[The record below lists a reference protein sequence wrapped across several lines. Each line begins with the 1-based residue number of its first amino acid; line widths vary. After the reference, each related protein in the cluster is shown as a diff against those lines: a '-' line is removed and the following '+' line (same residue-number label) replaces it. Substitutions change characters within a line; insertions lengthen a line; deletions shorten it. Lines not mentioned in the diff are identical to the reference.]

1 MDLKTFVTE
10 TLVQIVAG
18 VSDAAGQI
26 AQLGTNAQVNPHVT
40 STSYETGPARAV
52 EFDVAITVS
61 DESQSAGSSKAGG
74 SLGILSVVGVKASA
88 EIGENSGSTQ
98 RNEAVSRVKFS
109 VQLSQPSNIT
119 RVNPTIPKVRTS
131 RTY

>member
-1 MDLKTFVTE
+1 MDLKTFLSE

-52 EFDVAITVS
+52 EFVAITVS
-61 DESQSAGSSKAGG
+61 DESQNAGSSKADC
-74 SLGILSVVGVKASA
+74 SLGILSFVGVKAA

-109 VQLSQPSNIT
+109 VQLSQPSNVT
-119 RVNPTIPKVRTS
+119 RVNPTIPKVCTS
-131 RTY
+131 RSY